1 MEQILRMLP
10 SKPQPLVVRYGTTAA
25 AMVVICFLVLLGLS
39 RQGGLL
45 GFYLLFPAIFAS
57 SILFDRGSGFFGTAL
72 SALLLYFFL
81 RPSDSVLLEGG
92 LALQLALFVAIA
104 VIVTFAS
111 EGLRTSWERAV
122 DAERKKDLL
131 LHELGHRTTNNLA
144 MVISVLS
151 LQARSKTNAEVR
163 VALEK
168 AISRVRA
175 IASAHEHFQP
185 RAHQGV
191 IEMRPYLEKLCQH
204 LGDSLRDVRPIAVV
218 MEAEDVQLRTE
229 HAVPLGLI
237 VNELVTNA
245 FKHAFRDDR
254 GGTVKVTLTK
264 SPPMRLI
271 VEDNGVGRPTD
282 KQGNLGS
289 RLTQLFAEQLRAKLS
304 WEDAEPGC
312 RVRLEF
318 PHNVHVEV

>member
-1 MEQILRMLP
+1 MAPR
-10 SKPQPLVVRYGTTAA
+10 
-25 AMVVICFLVLLGLS
+25 
-39 RQGGLL
+39 
-45 GFYLLFPAIFAS
+45 LLFPAILAS
-57 SILFDRGSGFFGTAL
+57 SILFDRGSGFVGTAL
-72 SALLLYFFL
+72 SALLLFIFL
-81 RPSDSVLLEGG
+81 KPSDSMLPEGG
-92 LALQLALFVAIA
+92 LLVQLCLFVAIA
-104 VIVTFAS
+104 VTVVFAS

-122 DAERKKDLL
+122 AAERKKDLL

-144 MVISVLS
+144 MVMSVLR

-175 IASAHEHFQP
+175 IASAHEHFQT

-204 LGDSLRDVRPIAVV
+204 LADSLREIRPIAVLV
-218 MEAEDVQLRTE
+218 EAEEVDLQTE

-237 VNELVTNA
+237 VNELVTNTL
-245 FKHAFRDDR
+245 KHAFPSDR
-254 GGTVKVTLTK
+254 GGTVKVTLRK
-264 SPPMRLI
+264 SGPLTLV
-271 VEDNGVGRPTD
+271 VEDNGIGPPTD
-282 KQGNLGS
+282 KQENLGS

-304 WEDAEPGC
+304 WEDARPGC

-318 PHNVHVEV
+318 LHDVQGKV